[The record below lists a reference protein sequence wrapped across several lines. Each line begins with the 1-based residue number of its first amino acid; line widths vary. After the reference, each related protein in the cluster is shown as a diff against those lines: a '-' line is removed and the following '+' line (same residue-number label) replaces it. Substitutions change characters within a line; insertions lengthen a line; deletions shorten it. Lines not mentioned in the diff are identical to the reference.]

1 MQVVLDEGHNIKNYN
16 TKVSR
21 AAGQLDCLR
30 RLLSVLYSTVLYCTV
45 LYCISV
51 LHCRWIVTGTPIQ
64 NNLLELWSLVTWLR
78 FGVYAGRANLQL
90 FRNQIEL
97 PCKRGQ
103 SEGFERL
110 QVLVDAVC
118 LRRTKADRTSSGPL
132 VPLPAKQVLTRQVEL
147 SQAERRCYAHYHAQA
162 RAVISRYR
170 RRGELLSNYAHV
182 FALMTRLRQICC
194 HAQLVPD
201 TDWEQLAAAAPD
213 TETHARERVIR
224 ELRALLGAGVSAEC
238 GYCLAEPRLP
248 VITACG
254 HLFCRDCLDIAL
266 EAAQL
271 CPLCG
276 AVVARADIVE
286 TVPSCAES
294 RVLARESARDI
305 AVRSSSSKATA
316 ALAEVARIL
325 RSCPGEKV
333 VVVSQF
339 TSFLSI
345 LQPLL
350 RERRIPFLRLDGSMT
365 HLKRAE
371 SVRRFQSSS
380 RHSAPVLLLRSD
392 QPQTFTHKLLLQLSI
407 FQFTNYSFTCLL

>member
-1 MQVVLDEGHNIKNYN
+1 M
-16 TKVSR
+16 
-21 AAGQLDCLR
+21 
-30 RLLSVLYSTVLYCTV
+30 
-45 LYCISV
+45 
-51 LHCRWIVTGTPIQ
+51 TGTPIQ

-147 SQAERRCYAHYHAQA
+147 SQTERRCYAHYHAQA

-213 TETHARERVIR
+213 TETHARERVIH

-305 AVRSSSSKATA
+305 AVRSSSSKASA

-325 RSCPGEKV
+325 RCCPGEKV

-392 QPQTFTHKLLLQLSI
+392 QPQTFTNKLLVQLSI
-407 FQFTNYSFTCLL
+407 FQFTNYSLQHVFSD

>member
-1 MQVVLDEGHNIKNYN
+1 M
-16 TKVSR
+16 
-21 AAGQLDCLR
+21 
-30 RLLSVLYSTVLYCTV
+30 
-45 LYCISV
+45 
-51 LHCRWIVTGTPIQ
+51 
-64 NNLLELWSLVTWLR
+64 
-78 FGVYAGRANLQL
+78 
-90 FRNQIEL
+90 
-97 PCKRGQ
+97 
-103 SEGFERL
+103 
-110 QVLVDAVC
+110 DAVC

-132 VPLPAKQVLTRQVEL
+132 VPLPPKQVLTRQVEL

-213 TETHARERVIR
+213 TETHARARVIR

-238 GYCLAEPRLP
+238 GYCLADPRLP

-276 AVVARADIVE
+276 AAVARADIVE

-294 RVLARESARDI
+294 RVLARESTRDI
-305 AVRSSSSKATA
+305 AVRSSSSKASA

-325 RSCPGEKV
+325 RCCPGEKV

-380 RHSAPVLLLRSD
+380 RHSAPVLLLRSY
-392 QPQTFTHKLLLQLSI
+392 QPQTFTYLYI
-407 FQFTNYSFTCLL
+407 

>member
-1 MQVVLDEGHNIKNYN
+1 MLFHPKLVFFTRFYLTISCTVLH
-16 TKVSR
+16 R
-21 AAGQLDCLR
+21 
-30 RLLSVLYSTVLYCTV
+30 TVLY
-45 LYCISV
+45 
-51 LHCRWIVTGTPIQ
+51 W
-64 NNLLELWSLVTWLR
+64 
-78 FGVYAGRANLQL
+78 
-90 FRNQIEL
+90 
-97 PCKRGQ
+97 
-103 SEGFERL
+103 

-276 AVVARADIVE
+276 AAVARAEIVE

-305 AVRSSSSKATA
+305 AVRSSSSKASA

-325 RSCPGEKV
+325 RCCPGEKV

-371 SVRRFQSSS
+371 SVRRFQSTS

-392 QPQTFTHKLLLQLSI
+392 QPQTFTHKLQLYI
-407 FQFTNYSFTCLL
+407 TCLL

>member
-1 MQVVLDEGHNIKNYN
+1 M
-16 TKVSR
+16 
-21 AAGQLDCLR
+21 
-30 RLLSVLYSTVLYCTV
+30 
-45 LYCISV
+45 
-51 LHCRWIVTGTPIQ
+51 TGTPIQ

-110 QVLVDAVC
+110 QVLVVYCILYCTVLHRTVLYWQVLVDAVC

-170 RRGELLSNYAHV
+170 RRGELLSNYGHV

-276 AVVARADIVE
+276 AAVARADIVE

-305 AVRSSSSKATA
+305 AVRSSSSKASA

-325 RSCPGEKV
+325 RCCPGEKV

-392 QPQTFTHKLLLQLSI
+392 QPQTFTNKLLVQLSI